1 MKFEFEDVAKIHQDK
16 LKKIKVCLFDVD
28 GILTDGKVWYSGAEM
43 GFNRYFNVRDG
54 YGLKLLQ
61 QFGYQVG
68 IISGGNSLGVME
80 RFKQLGI
87 SFVHLGNEDKR
98 QAYRQIL
105 NDTGVKPEETLYMG
119 DEYFDLPILNACGF
133 SATVSNASYPIKK
146 VVDYITINQAG
157 NGAVREVID
166 ILLWVNNHQ
175 VKIEEL

>member
-1 MKFEFEDVAKIHQDK
+1 
-16 LKKIKVCLFDVD
+16 
-28 GILTDGKVWYSGAEM
+28 
-43 GFNRYFNVRDG
+43 
-54 YGLKLLQ
+54 
-61 QFGYQVG
+61 
-68 IISGGNSLGVME
+68 
-80 RFKQLGI
+80 
-87 SFVHLGNEDKR
+87 
-98 QAYRQIL
+98 
-105 NDTGVKPEETLYMG
+105 VKPEETLYMG